1 MVRIFTACHGTQ
13 LLVIQHLRGHLQ
25 LPSAR
30 EFLIW
35 HPFDQTTS
43 IEAFMQSII
52 PAAGFT
58 DTLDIRDFESLK
70 PRSQGQLTWW
80 LESVRRLATDA
91 ATVRR
96 WMESNRIVEHD
107 VELWADDPIHF
118 NVIFPRG
125 VLRKA
130 RHVKIPHCFNHE
142 DATVP
147 ESKERFEKQWRD
159 RSWSRRLFFL
169 PWQRWMSGVDLRM
182 EHIVYD
188 RAYTFDQP
196 STWAAK
202 SVDVSHLIS
211 LKAFDETFQTLPASA
226 RTDVEKILG
235 PIRAGRRPLVILL
248 LFGLGSGPELR
259 RLYETSVSRIFSDR
273 SSELNGC
280 SLAVK
285 VHPAA
290 NGAEEQVFI
299 DWLKANIPAEIHPIF
314 HPLNLEFMLP
324 RLKPDYVLA
333 GLCGALPIIRRL
345 KLARPVALSE
355 LTDAYLHEHPNERQ
369 AIGKFLHGIEVW

>member
-13 LLVIQHLRGHLQ
+13 LLVIQHLRRHLQ

-35 HPFDQTTS
+35 HPLDKMTS
-43 IEAFMQSII
+43 IEAFVQSVLST
-52 PAAGFT
+52 AGFA

-70 PRSQGQLTWW
+70 PRSQGHLTWW

-96 WMESNRIVEHD
+96 WMENNGIVEHD
-107 VELWADDPIHF
+107 AELWADDPIHF
-118 NVIFPRG
+118 NVTFPSG
-125 VLRKA
+125 LLRKA

-147 ESKERFEKQWRD
+147 ESKERSEKQWRLT
-159 RSWSRRLFFL
+159 SWPKRLFFL

-182 EHIVYD
+182 ERVVYD

-196 STWAAK
+196 SSWAGK
-202 SVDVSHLIS
+202 SMDVSHLIS
-211 LKAFDETFQTLPASA
+211 LKAFEETFQTLPASA
-226 RTDVEKILG
+226 RADVEKILG

-248 LFGLGSGPELR
+248 LFGLGSGPALR
-259 RLYETSVSRIFSDR
+259 HLYETSVSRIFSEH

-290 NGAEEQVFI
+290 NGAGEQVFI
-299 DWLKANIPAEIHPIF
+299 DWLKVNIPAQIYPIF

-324 RLKPDYVLA
+324 WLKPDYVLA
-333 GLCGALPIIRRL
+333 GVCGALPIIRRL

-355 LTDAYLHEHPNERQ
+355 LTDAYLREHPNERQ
-369 AIGKFLHGIEVW
+369 AIGKFLHGIELW